1 MFRSIAVAARA
12 DTSGRGLEKQVG
24 GIHEMMLGVRWGS
37 VAQRAAVGRARARCL
52 MVGVM

>member
-1 MFRSIAVAARA
+1 MAVRG

-24 GIHEMMLGVRWGS
+24 DIQEMNFDVRWGS